1 MAVQRDAPWLAGVV
15 ETTMQGLLGA
25 IRGSQSGK
33 EWRACGALI
42 ACALAFSLMTVCVKH
57 LGGRLPVAEVV
68 LVRSLISIAITLAML
83 RRLKVS
89 PWGEQRGLLLI
100 RGGLGTAALLCFF
113 EALARLPLAAATLLQ
128 YTYPTLTALA
138 AWLLL
143 GEPIRR
149 RIGIAVLLGLLG
161 VMLVVQPEWVGSTVG
176 SLPAMAALIGL
187 GGALLT
193 ALAYVSVRQ
202 LSVQEHPLVI
212 VFYFPLVSVPAT
224 LPLLWGQATLWPNP
238 TEWVWLIGVGLFT
251 QLGQIWLTEGLA
263 ALPAA
268 RATSINYVQV
278 VFASL
283 WGVLFFAEPIT
294 GVVVLGAL
302 CVLGATLISLSA
314 RTARKAET

>member
-1 MAVQRDAPWLAGVV
+1 
-15 ETTMQGLLGA
+15 MQGLLKA
-25 IRGSQSGK
+25 IRGSQST
-33 EWRACGALI
+33 EQWRACGALI
-42 ACALAFSLMTVCVKH
+42 LCALAFSLMTVCVKH
-57 LGGRLPVAEVV
+57 LGGQLPVAEIV
-68 LVRSLISIAITLAML
+68 LVRSLISIVITLAML
-83 RRLKVS
+83 QRVGVS
-89 PWGEQRGLLLI
+89 PWGEQRRLLLV
-100 RGGLGTAALLCFF
+100 RGVLGTTALLCFF

-128 YTYPTLTALA
+128 YTYPTLTALS

-149 RIGIAVLLGLLG
+149 RIGIAVLLGWIG
-161 VMLVVQPEWVGSTVG
+161 VMLVMQPDWINSTTG
-176 SLPAMAALIGL
+176 ALMPELPAIAVTLGL

-202 LSVQEHPLVI
+202 LSAREHPLVI

-224 LPLLWGQATLWPNP
+224 LPLLWGQAIWPSPEQWLWL
-238 TEWVWLIGVGLFT
+238 VGVGIFT
-251 QLGQIWLTEGLA
+251 QLGQIWLTEGLS

-294 GVVVLGAL
+294 GAVVLGAA

-314 RTARKAET
+314 RQPRSMGKG

>member
-1 MAVQRDAPWLAGVV
+1 
-15 ETTMQGLLGA
+15 MQGLLGA
-25 IRGSQSGK
+25 IRGSQSSK

-68 LVRSLISIAITLAML
+68 LVRSLISIAITMAML

-149 RIGIAVLLGLLG
+149 RIGIHVRVAV
-161 VMLVVQPEWVGSTVG
+161 
-176 SLPAMAALIGL
+176 
-187 GGALLT
+187 
-193 ALAYVSVRQ
+193 
-202 LSVQEHPLVI
+202 H
-212 VFYFPLVSVPAT
+212 
-224 LPLLWGQATLWPNP
+224 
-238 TEWVWLIGVGLFT
+238 
-251 QLGQIWLTEGLA
+251 
-263 ALPAA
+263 
-268 RATSINYVQV
+268 
-278 VFASL
+278 
-283 WGVLFFAEPIT
+283 
-294 GVVVLGAL
+294 
-302 CVLGATLISLSA
+302 SA
-314 RTARKAET
+314 RVHGARVLCPGTRTFRSLG

>member
-1 MAVQRDAPWLAGVV
+1 
-15 ETTMQGLLGA
+15 MQGLLKA
-25 IRGSQSGK
+25 IRGSQST
-33 EWRACGALI
+33 EQWRACGALI
-42 ACALAFSLMTVCVKH
+42 LCALAFSLMTVCVKH
-57 LGGRLPVAEVV
+57 LGGQLPVAEIV
-68 LVRSLISIAITLAML
+68 LVRSLISIVITLAML
-83 RRLKVS
+83 QRVGVS
-89 PWGEQRGLLLI
+89 PWGEQRRLLLV
-100 RGGLGTAALLCFF
+100 RGVLGTTALLCFF

-128 YTYPTLTALA
+128 YTYPTLTALS

-149 RIGIAVLLGLLG
+149 RIGIAVLLGWIG
-161 VMLVVQPEWVGSTVG
+161 VMLVMQPDWINSTTGAVMPE
-176 SLPAMAALIGL
+176 LPAIAVTLGL

-202 LSVQEHPLVI
+202 LSAREHPLVI

-224 LPLLWGQATLWPNP
+224 LPLLWGQAIWPSPEQWLWL
-238 TEWVWLIGVGLFT
+238 VGVGIFT
-251 QLGQIWLTEGLA
+251 QLGQIWLTEGLS

-294 GVVVLGAL
+294 GAVVLGAA

-314 RTARKAET
+314 RQPRSMGKG

>member
-1 MAVQRDAPWLAGVV
+1 MI
-15 ETTMQGLLGA
+15 QGLLRT
-25 IRGSQSGK
+25 IKGSQSAA
-33 EWRACGALI
+33 EWRACGSLI
-42 ACALAFSLMTVCVKH
+42 ACALAFSLMTVCVKY
-57 LGGRLPVAEVV
+57 LGGRLPVAQVV
-68 LVRSLISIAITLAML
+68 LVRSLISIVITVGML
-83 RRLKVS
+83 RRLRVS
-89 PWGEQRGLLLI
+89 PWGEQRGLLLL

-128 YTYPTLTALA
+128 YSYPTLTALA

-143 GEPIRR
+143 GEAVRR
-149 RIGIAVLLGLLG
+149 RIGIAVILGLLG
-161 VMLVVQPEWVGSTVG
+161 VTLVVQPEWVGSTMEN
-176 SLPAMAALIGL
+176 LPAMAALIGL
-187 GGALLT
+187 SGALLT

-202 LSVQEHPLVI
+202 LSVKEHPLVI

-224 LPLLWGQATLWPNP
+224 LPLLWGQPTLWPTA
-238 TEWVWLIGVGLFT
+238 TEWIWLLGVGLFT
-251 QLGQIWLTEGLA
+251 QLGQIWLTEGLT

-294 GVVVLGAL
+294 GGVVLGAI

-314 RTARKAET
+314 RTSRTQKA

>member
-1 MAVQRDAPWLAGVV
+1 
-15 ETTMQGLLGA
+15 MQALLKA
-25 IRGSQSGK
+25 IRGSQSPQQ
-33 EWRACGALI
+33 WRACGLLI
-42 ACALAFSLMTVCVKH
+42 LCALAFSLMTVCVKH
-57 LGGRLPVAEVV
+57 LGGALPVAEIV
-68 LVRSLISIAITLAML
+68 LVRSLISIAITLVML
-83 RRLKVS
+83 RRVRVS
-89 PWGEQRGLLLI
+89 PWGQQRGRLLVRGLL
-100 RGGLGTAALLCFF
+100 GTTALLCFF
-113 EALARLPLAAATLLQ
+113 EALARLPLATATLLQ
-128 YTYPTLTALA
+128 YTYPTLTALS

-149 RIGIAVLLGLLG
+149 RIGLAVLMGWIG
-161 VMLVVQPEWVGSTVG
+161 VMLVMQPEWLGVAAA
-176 SLPAMAALIGL
+176 PAITDLTATAVALGL

-202 LSVQEHPLVI
+202 LSAREHPLVI

-224 LPLLWGQATLWPNP
+224 LPFLWGQAMWPTP
-238 TEWVWLIGVGLFT
+238 EQWMWLVGVGLFT
-251 QLGQIWLTEGLA
+251 QLGQIWLTEGLT

-294 GVVVLGAL
+294 GAVVLGAV

-314 RTARKAET
+314 RQPQLCSRGKG

>member
-1 MAVQRDAPWLAGVV
+1 
-15 ETTMQGLLGA
+15 MQGLLKA
-25 IRGSQSGK
+25 IRGSQST
-33 EWRACGALI
+33 EQWRACGALI
-42 ACALAFSLMTVCVKH
+42 LCALAFSLMTVCVKH
-57 LGGRLPVAEVV
+57 LGGQLPVAEIV
-68 LVRSLISIAITLAML
+68 LVRSLISIVITLAML
-83 RRLKVS
+83 QRVGVS
-89 PWGEQRGLLLI
+89 PWGEQRRLLLV
-100 RGGLGTAALLCFF
+100 RGVLGTTALLCFF

-128 YTYPTLTALA
+128 YTYPTLTALS

-149 RIGIAVLLGLLG
+149 RIGIAVLLGWIG
-161 VMLVVQPEWVGSTVG
+161 VMLVMQPDWINSTTSAVMPE
-176 SLPAMAALIGL
+176 LPAIAVTLGL

-202 LSVQEHPLVI
+202 LSAREHPLVI

-224 LPLLWGQATLWPNP
+224 LPLLWGQAIWPSPEQWLWL
-238 TEWVWLIGVGLFT
+238 VGVGIFT
-251 QLGQIWLTEGLA
+251 QLGQIWLTEGLS

-294 GVVVLGAL
+294 SAVVLGAA

-314 RTARKAET
+314 RQPRSMGKG

>member
-1 MAVQRDAPWLAGVV
+1 
-15 ETTMQGLLGA
+15 MQGLLKA
-25 IRGSQSGK
+25 IRGSQST
-33 EWRACGALI
+33 EQWRACGALI
-42 ACALAFSLMTVCVKH
+42 LCALAFSLMTVCVKH
-57 LGGRLPVAEVV
+57 LGGQLPVAEIV
-68 LVRSLISIAITLAML
+68 LVRSLISIVITLAML
-83 RRLKVS
+83 QRVGVS
-89 PWGEQRGLLLI
+89 PWGEQRGLLLV
-100 RGGLGTAALLCFF
+100 RGVLGTTALLCFF

-128 YTYPTLTALA
+128 YTYPTLTALS

-149 RIGIAVLLGLLG
+149 RIGIAVLLGWIG
-161 VMLVVQPEWVGSTVG
+161 VMLVMQPDWINSTTSAVMPE
-176 SLPAMAALIGL
+176 LPAIAVTLGL

-202 LSVQEHPLVI
+202 LSAREHPLVI

-224 LPLLWGQATLWPNP
+224 LPLLWGQAIWPSPEQWLWL
-238 TEWVWLIGVGLFT
+238 VGVGIFT
-251 QLGQIWLTEGLA
+251 QLGQIWLTEGLS

-294 GVVVLGAL
+294 GAVVLGAT

-314 RTARKAET
+314 RQPRSMGKG

>member
-1 MAVQRDAPWLAGVV
+1 
-15 ETTMQGLLGA
+15 
-25 IRGSQSGK
+25 
-33 EWRACGALI
+33 
-42 ACALAFSLMTVCVKH
+42 
-57 LGGRLPVAEVV
+57 
-68 LVRSLISIAITLAML
+68 
-83 RRLKVS
+83 
-89 PWGEQRGLLLI
+89 
-100 RGGLGTAALLCFF
+100 LLCFF
-113 EALARLPLAAATLLQ
+113 EALAKLPLAAATLLQ

-149 RIGIAVLLGLLG
+149 RIGIAVLLGLMG
-161 VMLVVQPEWVGSTVG
+161 VMLVVQPEWVGGTMG

-251 QLGQIWLTEGLA
+251 QIGQIWLTEGLS

-294 GVVVLGAL
+294 GAVVLGAM

-314 RTARKAET
+314 RTARKAES

>member
-1 MAVQRDAPWLAGVV
+1 
-15 ETTMQGLLGA
+15 MQGLLKA
-25 IRGSQSGK
+25 IRGSQST
-33 EWRACGALI
+33 EQWRACGALI
-42 ACALAFSLMTVCVKH
+42 LCALAFSLMTVCVKH
-57 LGGRLPVAEVV
+57 LGGQLPVAEIV
-68 LVRSLISIAITLAML
+68 LVRSLISIVITLAML
-83 RRLKVS
+83 QRVGVS
-89 PWGEQRGLLLI
+89 PWGEQRGLLLV
-100 RGGLGTAALLCFF
+100 RGVLGTTALLCFF

-128 YTYPTLTALA
+128 YTYPTLTALS

-149 RIGIAVLLGLLG
+149 RIGIAVLLGWIG
-161 VMLVVQPEWVGSTVG
+161 VMLVMQPDWINSTTSAVMQE
-176 SLPAMAALIGL
+176 LPAIAVTLGL

-202 LSVQEHPLVI
+202 LSAREHPLVI

-224 LPLLWGQATLWPNP
+224 LPLLWGQAIWPSPEQWLWL
-238 TEWVWLIGVGLFT
+238 VGVGIFT

-294 GVVVLGAL
+294 GAVVLGAA

-314 RTARKAET
+314 RQPRSMGKG

>member
-1 MAVQRDAPWLAGVV
+1 MLRGVG
-15 ETTMQGLLGA
+15 MQALLKA
-25 IRGSQSGK
+25 IRGSQSP
-33 EWRACGALI
+33 EQWRACGALI
-42 ACALAFSLMTVCVKH
+42 LCALAFSLMTVCVKH
-57 LGGRLPVAEVV
+57 LGGKLPVAEIV

-83 RRLKVS
+83 RRVRVS
-89 PWGEQRGLLLI
+89 PWGEQRGRLI
-100 RGGLGTAALLCFF
+100 LRGVLGTTALLCFF

-128 YTYPTLTALA
+128 YTYPTLTALS

-149 RIGIAVLLGLLG
+149 RIGIAVLLGWLG
-161 VMLVVQPEWVGSTVG
+161 VMLVVQPDWITSTSSDVMPD
-176 SLPAMAALIGL
+176 LPAMAVVLGL

-202 LSVQEHPLVI
+202 LSAREHPLVI
-212 VFYFPLVSVPAT
+212 VLYFPLVSVPTT
-224 LPLLWGQATLWPNP
+224 LPMLWGQGIWP
-238 TEWVWLIGVGLFT
+238 TSEQWIWLVGVGLFT
-251 QLGQIWLTEGLA
+251 QLGQIWLTQGLT

-283 WGVLFFAEPIT
+283 WGVLFFAEPVT
-294 GVVVLGAL
+294 GAVVLGAA

-314 RTARKAET
+314 RQPR

>member
-1 MAVQRDAPWLAGVV
+1 
-15 ETTMQGLLGA
+15 MQGLLKA
-25 IRGSQSGK
+25 IRGSQST
-33 EWRACGALI
+33 EQWRACGALI
-42 ACALAFSLMTVCVKH
+42 LCALAFSLMTVCVKH
-57 LGGRLPVAEVV
+57 LGGQLPVAEIV
-68 LVRSLISIAITLAML
+68 LVRSLISIVITLAML
-83 RRLKVS
+83 QRVGVS
-89 PWGEQRGLLLI
+89 PWGEQRGLLLV
-100 RGGLGTAALLCFF
+100 RGVLGTTALLCFF

-128 YTYPTLTALA
+128 YTYPTLTALS

-149 RIGIAVLLGLLG
+149 RIGIAVLLGWIG
-161 VMLVVQPEWVGSTVG
+161 VMLVMQPDWINSTTSAVMPE
-176 SLPAMAALIGL
+176 LPAIAVTLGL

-202 LSVQEHPLVI
+202 LSAREHPLVI

-224 LPLLWGQATLWPNP
+224 LPLLWGQAIWPSPEQWLWL
-238 TEWVWLIGVGLFT
+238 VGVGIFT
-251 QLGQIWLTEGLA
+251 QLGQIWLTEGLS

-294 GVVVLGAL
+294 GAVVLGAA

-314 RTARKAET
+314 RQPRSMGKG